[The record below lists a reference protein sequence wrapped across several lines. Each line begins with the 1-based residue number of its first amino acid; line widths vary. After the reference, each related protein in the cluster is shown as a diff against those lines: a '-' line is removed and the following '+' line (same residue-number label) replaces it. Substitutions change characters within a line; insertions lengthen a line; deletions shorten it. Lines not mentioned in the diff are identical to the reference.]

1 MRAALASGSG
11 NDINLLVAEQVLY
24 GIGFFGLLLS
34 AFILIN
40 NRFVLLFSH
49 RLPCLITPIS

>member
-11 NDINLLVAEQVLY
+11 NDINLLVAELVFY

-34 AFILIN
+34 AFILVN

-49 RLPCLITPIS
+49 LCPV